1 MRYFDDPPQDENNTF
16 YPCGICSKRVGKR
29 MKAVQC
35 DLCNYWNHTN
45 CDGVDNKTYEI
56 LKKSKKTELH
66 YCKICREDI
75 FAFQTLTDDQY
86 FASVIHN
93 VEINE
98 NLNFQVSPLPAQKIL
113 FNSLDSHNK
122 DESNAINCSYYD
134 FSTSIPNSNKKNNS
148 MFHLNIA
155 SLGLH
160 KEELVTALSLLNFE
174 FDVIAITETKIKTG
188 IAPIFDPS
196 LKGYKIFD
204 TSTDCDKG
212 GALLYVKENIICER
226 RRDLENLVY
235 KSSELESV
243 FVEVNIKDKKNK
255 IYGCIYRHP
264 SMDLEY
270 FTKHFFE
277 KLMNKLASEKKI
289 SYLMGD
295 FNIDL
300 LKIENDEVINDF
312 YNILTSNLF
321 VPHITLPTRITSHS
335 KTLIDNIFS
344 NDPNFSQG
352 VSGNFTFSISDHLPQ
367 FLLMPMEG
375 HYHPK
380 KHNIFKRCNKFVK
393 EEVIA
398 DFIDVNWKEVL
409 SVHKMDT
416 NFSMEN
422 FDNKVKEIIDKHVPL
437 KRMNKKDFKI
447 QAKPWITPG
456 IIISIKR
463 RDKLLNLYIKTK
475 DLNRKEEFHS
485 QYKYVRNQ
493 VVAIIRI
500 SKKLYYQNYFS
511 ENAKDIKKT
520 WSGIKN
526 IINIQQLTKS
536 QPSSILINNELE
548 TDPSKIAE
556 GFNGYFSS
564 IADKLQQN
572 IFSGNNN
579 FSKYLNRPLDYNFLF
594 KSADPDEIIF
604 IINSIESG
612 KATGPYSIPTE
623 ILKLVKFNICF
634 PLKEII
640 NMSFATGVYPD
651 LLKIAKVIPIFKN
664 KGDQLLVTNYRPISL
679 LSNIN
684 KFFEK
689 LVYSRVISF
698 LNLYNCIYE
707 FQFGFRANHSTNH
720 ALISLTEQIR
730 EALDNSYFACG
741 IFIDLQKAF
750 DTVDHNILLNKLDH
764 YGIRGLANN
773 WFKSYLTNRKQ
784 FVSINGFN
792 SSEQLMKYGVP
803 QGSVLGPL
811 LFLIYINDLHN
822 SIKFSTVHHFADDT
836 NLLVVGKDITKIQK
850 QINIDLKSLC
860 TWLRANKISL
870 NASKTELIIF
880 RDPRKKLIHELNIKV
895 NGKKLV
901 PCKFVKYLGIFI
913 DCHLNWNAHQT
924 EISTKLSRANGM
936 LSKIRHFVN
945 SDTLKMIYYGI
956 FSSIFTYGSQIW
968 GQNNNVVK
976 SLQTIQ
982 NKALRI
988 ISFKPPRTSATPLFK
1003 KIEILKLADNVSLQ
1017 NFLFAHGSLNN
1028 QLPLTLSG
1036 QLCLVDTDHNLRS
1049 KSLLQLKRPCSKT
1062 IIYGSKSI
1070 KSKSVD
1076 IWNFINK
1083 QFYKENFLKKSRHV
1097 CKKVVTKFLL
1107 DRY

>member
-1 MRYFDDPPQDENNTF
+1 MRYFDDPPQEDQNPF

-29 MKAVQC
+29 MRAIQC
-35 DLCNYWNHTN
+35 DLCNYWNHIN
-45 CDGVDNKTYEI
+45 CDGVEYKTYEI
-56 LKKSKKTELH
+56 LKKSKKTDLH
-66 YCKICREDI
+66 YCKICKEDI
-75 FAFQTLTDDQY
+75 FPFQSLADDQY
-86 FASVIHN
+86 LASVIHN
-93 VEINE
+93 IEINE
-98 NLNFQVSPLPAQKIL
+98 NLNFKISPLPARKIL

-122 DESNAINCSYYD
+122 GDSNAINCSYYD
-134 FSTSIPNSNKKNNS
+134 FATPIPNSNKKNNS

-160 KEELVTALSLLNFE
+160 KEELVTALSIINFE

-188 IAPIFDPS
+188 TAPIFDPA
-196 LKGYKIFD
+196 LKGYKLFD
-204 TSTDCDKG
+204 TTTNCDKG

-226 RRDLENLVY
+226 RNDLEKLVF
-235 KSSELESV
+235 KSCELESV
-243 FVEVNIKDKKNK
+243 FIEVDIKDKKNK

-277 KLMNKLASEKKI
+277 KLMNKLASENKI
-289 SYLMGD
+289 SYLLGD

-300 LKIENDEVINDF
+300 LKIENEETINDF
-312 YNILTSNLF
+312 YNVLTSNLF

-367 FLLMPMEG
+367 FLLMPMDG

-380 KHNIFKRCNKFVK
+380 KHNMYKRCSKFEK
-393 EEVIA
+393 EDVIA
-398 DFIDVNWKEVL
+398 DFVNINWQDVL
-409 SVHKMDT
+409 SVQKMDT
-416 NFSMEN
+416 NFSMEK
-422 FDNKVKEIIDKHVPL
+422 FYNKINEIIDKHVPL
-437 KRMNKKDFKI
+437 KKMNKKDFKI

-456 IIISIKR
+456 IINSIKR
-463 RDKLLNLYIKTK
+463 RDKLLRLYIKTN
-475 DLNRKEEFHS
+475 DANRKEDLHS

-500 SKKLYYQNYFS
+500 SKKLHYQNYFT

-526 IINIQQLTKS
+526 IINIQSSNKS
-536 QPSSILINNELE
+536 QPTSILVNKVVE
-548 TDPSKIAE
+548 TDPTKIAE
-556 GFNGYFSS
+556 GFNGYFAS
-564 IADKLQQN
+564 IAGKLQQN
-572 IFSGNNN
+572 IFPGNSN
-579 FSKYLNRPLDYNFLF
+579 FAKYLSRPLDNNFLF
-594 KSADPDEIIF
+594 KSADPSEIIY
-604 IINSIESG
+604 IIDSIENS
-612 KATGPYSIPTE
+612 KSTGPHSIPTD
-623 ILKLVKFNICF
+623 ILKLIKNNICL

-640 NMSFATGVYPD
+640 NMSFATGVYPE

-664 KGDQLLVTNYRPISL
+664 KGDQLLVANYRPICL
-679 LSNIN
+679 LSNVN
-684 KFFEK
+684 KIFEK
-689 LVYSRVISF
+689 LVYSRVFSF
-698 LNLYNCIYE
+698 LNLHNCIYE

-720 ALISLTEQIR
+720 ALFSLTEIIR

-750 DTVDHNILLNKLDH
+750 DTVDHTILLKKLDH

-773 WFKSYLTNRKQ
+773 WFNSYLTNRKQ

-792 SSEQLMKYGVP
+792 SNKQLMNYGVP

-811 LFLIYINDLHN
+811 LFLVYINDLHKA
-822 SIKFSTVHHFADDT
+822 IKYSTVHHFADDT
-836 NLLVVGKDITKIQK
+836 NLLVVGKDIFKIQK
-850 QINIDLKSLC
+850 QINRDLKFLC

-880 RDPRKKLIHELNIKV
+880 RDPRKKLTHEVNIKI
-895 NGKKLV
+895 NGTKLV
-901 PCKFVKYLGIFI
+901 PCKFVKYLGIYI

-924 EISTKLSRANGM
+924 EISSKLSRANGM
-936 LSKIRHFVN
+936 LCKIRHFV
-945 SDTLKMIYYGI
+945 SSETLKMIYYGI

-968 GQNNNVVK
+968 GQNNVVVRK
-976 SLQTIQ
+976 LQIIQ

-988 ISFKPPRTSATPLFK
+988 ISFNSPRMSATPLFK
-1003 KIEILKLADNVSLQ
+1003 KFEILKLADNVSLQ
-1017 NFLFAHGSLNN
+1017 NFLYAHGSLNN
-1028 QLPLTLSG
+1028 QLPSTLSG
-1036 QLCLVDTDHNLRS
+1036 QLFFVDTDHNLRS
-1049 KSLLQLKRPCSKT
+1049 KTFLQLKRPSSKT

-1070 KSKSVD
+1070 KSRSVD
-1076 IWNFINK
+1076 IWNYINK
-1083 QFYKENFLKKSRHV
+1083 LFYKENLHKKSRNV
-1097 CKKVVTKFLL
+1097 CKQIIIKYLL
-1107 DRY
+1107 DGY